1 MSEEILKNA
10 LKATTECLGEER
22 LLALESAED
31 KQHLAD
37 CPRCQAERKL
47 LDQFFSSET
56 SPEEQKQVDWIA
68 KQLAKNPVAKPTGWR
83 SWFTLPR
90 LSAISLAMASVLVFI
105 SLRTTMN
112 TAPSI
117 DDTTT
122 NLSNF
127 RSGEVKLNTPT
138 GNIATAPKAFTWEE
152 VKGAAR
158 YRVSLMEVDQNVLWS
173 MEINTISMEVPE
185 EVQVKMVP
193 AKTLLWQVD
202 ALDASGMVIASS
214 PAERFRVTP

>member
-68 KQLAKNPVAKPTGWR
+68 KQLTKNPVAKPTGWH

-90 LSAISLAMASVLVFI
+90 MSAISLAMASVLVFI

-138 GNIATAPKAFTWEE
+138 GNIAATPKAFTWEE

-173 MEINTISMEVPE
+173 MEINTFSIAVPE

-193 AKTLLWQVD
+193 AKTLLWQVE
-202 ALDASGMVIASS
+202 ALDVSGKVIASS
-214 PAERFRVTP
+214 PTERFRVTH